1 MNRDKMLELKKF
13 LEDEISKKK
22 RELEYLEFLLAYIE
36 GALGKAPE
44 RDAAMKEENIME
56 VRSGKETIALILRTA
71 NGIKARLL
79 FEVKNS
85 PEILSEVKRQV
96 EIIDENA
103 RVSVAEDK
111 NYIRE
116 ITVESK
122 SLTPV
127 IMSGIAEALKLLT
140 LDIYNRKGTRSVA

>member
-1 MNRDKMLELKKF
+1 MLELKKF

-71 NGIKARLL
+71 NGVKARLL
-79 FEVKNS
+79 FEVKNT

-116 ITVESK
+116 ISVESK

-140 LDIYNRKGTRSVA
+140 LDIYNQKGTRSVA

>member
-71 NGIKARLL
+71 NGVKARLL
-79 FEVKNS
+79 FEVKNT

-116 ITVESK
+116 ISVESK

-140 LDIYNRKGTRSVA
+140 LDIYNQKGTRSVA